1 MHFHT
6 SLNRTGLKDLLFY
19 FFFAVV
25 IKSVSE
31 NKHKE
36 EQANGAGVVK
46 QSACKPAGWTL
57 PGRQLAWW
65 AGGEAWA
72 LTLITSW
79 PWANASCHKLD
90 VLRSGQPSGQ
100 PCRHPWAHWTKLYR
114 TYLLANSYKL
124 PEHKVSSSNCL
135 IFFPLPTHQNS
146 DIFCPFWP
154 DWCNM
159 RQKLWTLSVEIRFMD
174 VSSK

>member
-6 SLNRTGLKDLLFY
+6 SLNRTGLNDLF

-25 IKSVSE
+25 IKSISE
-31 NKHKE
+31 NEHKE
-36 EQANGAGVVK
+36 EQTNRAGVVK
-46 QSACKPAGWTL
+46 QSACKPAGRTL

-90 VLRSGQPSGQ
+90 VLRGGQPSGQ
-100 PCRHPWAHWTKLYR
+100 PCRHPWAYWTKLYR
-114 TYLLANSYKL
+114 THLLANSYKL

-135 IFFPLPTHQNS
+135 ILPANTPKLRYLLSFLTRLVQYASKIVNLISGNQIHGCFFKV
-146 DIFCPFWP
+146 I
-154 DWCNM
+154 
-159 RQKLWTLSVEIRFMD
+159 
-174 VSSK
+174 